1 MKIIL
6 RGASIHV
13 REEKEQEIIS
23 KIRLLRNKYPDMTIT
38 TFTEKLNQ
46 ENLEPPRKSKKWY
59 HRAVK
64 DIMTREGIK

>member
-1 MKIIL
+1 
-6 RGASIHV
+6 
-13 REEKEQEIIS
+13 
-23 KIRLLRNKYPDMTIT
+23 MTIT

-59 HRAVK
+59 HRDVK